1 MKIKES
7 LILEI
12 SDQNGETESIII
24 PDNSETTVKAAICA
38 IGNNPSY
45 IESYCK
51 GWRYDGHMGS
61 YHDGVKYQTIQIEV
75 VS

>member
-24 PDNSETTVKAAICA
+24 PDNSETTVKAAIQFAA
-38 IGNNPSY
+38 ITPYGRLTKKTST
-45 IESYCK
+45 
-51 GWRYDGHMGS
+51 
-61 YHDGVKYQTIQIEV
+61 KYM
-75 VS
+75 